1 MRINKK
7 ILILRMKNSQNEKKQ
22 EKLIGTK
29 KIHEKEGMKIPYF

>member
-1 MRINKK
+1 MKK
-7 ILILRMKNSQNEKKQ
+7 ILILRIENFQNEKKQ

>member
-1 MRINKK
+1 MKK
-7 ILILRMKNSQNEKKQ
+7 ILILRIENSQNEKRQ

>member
-1 MRINKK
+1 MEK

-29 KIHEKEGMKIPYF
+29 KIHEKKV